1 MERFAIAVD
10 LGGTNLR
17 VAAVSDSGEILERA
31 SLATRREQGRVAV
44 IGEMA
49 SAVRALS
56 EKQPG
61 GRQLA
66 GIGIGV
72 PGIIFRETGLL
83 RKSPNLP
90 GWENYPVRA
99 EIERLVGSRVYLEND
114 ANVAA
119 LGEKWLGCGKDVASL
134 CMVTL
139 GTGVGGGLLLD
150 GEIWHGFLG
159 FGAELGHVVVAENGV
174 ACPCGGQGCL
184 ETESSATAVV
194 RKAKE
199 ALAKKRTP
207 ALAEAIAG
215 GAELTSK
222 LVYDVARKGDAA
234 CLEIFRSQGH
244 YLGIALAG
252 FVNSL
257 NLPLYVI
264 GGGGAAAWDLFE
276 PEMMEELSRRS
287 YVFHEGSTRVEQSA
301 LGGDAGLCGAA
312 RLAFAGAESSG

>member
-1 MERFAIAVD
+1 VEQFAIAVD

-17 VAAVSDSGEILERA
+17 VATVSDSGEILERI
-31 SLATRREQGRVAV
+31 SLATRREQGRDAV

-72 PGIIFRETGLL
+72 PGIIYRETGLL

-114 ANVAA
+114 ANLAA
-119 LGEKWLGCGKDVASL
+119 LGEKWLGCGKKFDSL
-134 CMVTL
+134 CMITL
-139 GTGVGGGLLLD
+139 GTGVGGGLVFD

-159 FGAELGHVVVAENGV
+159 FGAELGHVVVAENGLS
-174 ACPCGGQGCL
+174 CPCGGQGCL
-184 ETESSATAVV
+184 ETESSSTAVV

-199 ALAKKRTP
+199 ALTAKRTP

-222 LVYDVARKGDAA
+222 LVCDIARKGDAA
-234 CLEIFRSQGH
+234 CVEIFRSQGR

-287 YVFHEGSTRVEQSA
+287 YVFHEGSTRIEQSA
-301 LGGDAGLCGAA
+301 LGGGAGLCGAA
-312 RLAFAGAESSG
+312 RLAFAAAESSG

>member
-1 MERFAIAVD
+1 MEQFAIAVD

-17 VAAVSDSGEILERA
+17 IAAVSETGDIVERVA
-31 SLATRREQGRVAV
+31 LATHRDQGRDAV
-44 IGEMA
+44 IREMT
-49 SAVRALS
+49 SAIRALA
-56 EKQPG
+56 EKQPD
-61 GRQLA
+61 GRKLA

-72 PGIIFRETGLL
+72 PGIIYRETGLL

-90 GWENYPVRA
+90 GWENYPVRDA
-99 EIERLVGSRVYLEND
+99 IERLVGSRVYLEND

-119 LGEKWLGCGKDVASL
+119 LGEKWLGRGKDVESL
-134 CMVTL
+134 CMLTL
-139 GTGVGGGLLLD
+139 GTGVGGGLVFD

-194 RKAKE
+194 RKAKD
-199 ALAKKRTP
+199 ALAAKKSS
-207 ALAEAIAG
+207 ALAEAVASG
-215 GAELTSK
+215 KELTSK
-222 LVYDVARKGDAA
+222 LVYETARQGDKA
-234 CLEIFRSQGH
+234 CREIFRSQGH

-287 YVFHEGSTRVEQSA
+287 YVFNEGSTRVEQSA

-312 RLAFAGAESSG
+312 RLPFAALESSG